1 VTSHKEIWIVG
12 YQKYSSSE
20 KGLILSPQLTP
31 ILRVAKK
38 GGAIDHSSLINHACI
53 SDNFLTNHA
62 SRKSK

>member
-1 VTSHKEIWIVG
+1 MTSHKEIWVVG
-12 YQKYSSSE
+12 YLEYSSSE

-38 GGAIDHSSLINHACI
+38 GGASDHSSLINHACI
-53 SDNFLTNHA
+53 SDSFLTNHA